1 MNMSGINTLQAN
13 GFAVTLDGEAVD
25 TILSSELFEY
35 LTAEGDANKPLL
47 TFFKQVEESRDTVFN
62 RWLAETLGSQSPA
75 NRPRRTFVVTAVND
89 GNAIRR
95 WTFKGAWIAAV
106 GQGSLDST
114 SHDFAV
120 ERVKLGYD
128 TIVCELL
135 G

>member
-1 MNMSGINTLQAN
+1 MNTSGINTLQMN
-13 GFAVTLDGEAVD
+13 EFVVTLDGETID
-25 TILSSELFEY
+25 TILSCDLFEY
-35 LTAEGDANKPLL
+35 LTAEGDAAKSLL
-47 TFFKQVEESRDTVFN
+47 TFYKQVEDSRDTAFN
-62 RWLAETLGSQSPA
+62 RWLIETLGSQSPS

-106 GQGSLDST
+106 AQGGIDST
-114 SHDFAV
+114 SYEFAV

-128 TIVCELL
+128 TIACELL